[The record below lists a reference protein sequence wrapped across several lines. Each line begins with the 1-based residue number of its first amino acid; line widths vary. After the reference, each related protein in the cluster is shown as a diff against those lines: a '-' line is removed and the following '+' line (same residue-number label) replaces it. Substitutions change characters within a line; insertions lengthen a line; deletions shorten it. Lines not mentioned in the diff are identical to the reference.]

1 VSEVT
6 LKCSVAGSDLHF
18 KLDLDENRHHQ
29 KVLLDHIKAGL
40 LYERDVSL
48 FMIRVLR
55 PGDVFIDVGAN
66 IGFMTVLSGA
76 LVGPT
81 GRVFAFEPGRNNL
94 PELRHNIALNGF
106 QHVEVIESPVS
117 DRVEEVDFYLYDGDG
132 NGNALFDAGKLPR
145 NDPTRTTRVSLVSS
159 TLDALTARFQQAGP
173 VKLLK
178 MDAEGAET
186 RIINGGSEF
195 LKQTRIP
202 FVIAELH
209 PSALHMMGTSPE
221 ELRALMESH
230 GYQTYVLP
238 YEGNLPKFVPP
249 GTTIFSKYIRNLL
262 FTQPEYLAPYFPTEY
277 FE

>member
-1 VSEVT
+1 MAEVV
-6 LKCSVAGSDLHF
+6 LKCSVAGSDLLF

-29 KVLLDHIKAGL
+29 KVLIDHTKAGL

-48 FMIRVLR
+48 FMMRVLQH
-55 PGDVFIDVGAN
+55 GDVFVDVGAN
-66 IGFMTVLSGA
+66 IGYMTVLGGA

-81 GRVFAFEPGRNNL
+81 GRVFAFEPGKNNL

-106 QHVEVIESPVS
+106 KHVEVIESPVS
-117 DRVEEVDFYLYDGDG
+117 DRVEDVDFYIYDGDG
-132 NGNALFDAGKLPR
+132 NGNALFDAGKIPN
-145 NDPTRTTRVSLVSS
+145 NDPTRTSKVSLVSA
-159 TLDALTARFQQAGP
+159 TLDALRPRFQQAGP

-178 MDAEGAET
+178 MDAEGAES
-186 RIINGGSEF
+186 RIIQGGSEF

-202 FVIAELH
+202 FIISELH

-238 YEGNLPKFVPP
+238 YEGNLPKFVPN
-249 GTTIFSKYIRNLL
+249 GTAIFSKFIRNLL
-262 FTQPEYLAPYFPTEY
+262 FTRPEYLAPYFPTEY